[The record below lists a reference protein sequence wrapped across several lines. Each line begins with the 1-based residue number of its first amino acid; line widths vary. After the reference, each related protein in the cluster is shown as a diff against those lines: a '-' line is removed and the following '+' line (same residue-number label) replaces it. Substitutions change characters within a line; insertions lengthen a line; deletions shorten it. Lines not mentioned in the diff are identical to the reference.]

1 MPFEPGEGEGGER
14 TPEEISREAGDSR
27 PVEER
32 AQERA
37 EFQQSL
43 REAARDGKYQDITD
57 KIQNYLDTSDVKS
70 RAESLTDVLK
80 SILKSDIELKSETI
94 EAISKGLYDPSK
106 PDPASFTPK
115 NLESARGTKGIEGR
129 MLPESFEGREVNSD
143 ITSDDITSDKSPAK
157 VTPKEVKEYTKQ
169 MQEISN
175 SFTEVLRGLG
185 EREKSIVDSFRS
197 EIDKINKNADA
208 KIKDLNDTIEK
219 LQRDNKDALE
229 QIAKDLDTKRTAKE
243 AGKEHSRTNY
253 KSLISLIL
261 VLGSIAGS
269 LVGWLVFCQYCQN
282 NSGCIK
288 ISLAKGS
295 DKEIHEKVFCSDTSD
310 NQNDLKTFGVSQ
322 CGCYPKLTTSHDG
335 CNCGGDTNRPTP
347 TDISGLTCYPIQ
359 KDNFGNNLN
368 DDDDNCK
375 ADIQSVILSGDSSN
389 GYMYYS
395 YQIMDPIDGAFD
407 LLKRVGDLLDPGGL
421 FDKIMHYIIL
431 IGAIFGILLVLYI
444 IYKFVS
450 NRGSSET
457 VKIVTAPSAPSVPSS
472 SSTPSNF
479 GKYLGDLSKFS
490 NYGLMGHCGV
500 YDLIPQ

>member
-14 TPEEISREAGDSR
+14 TPEEIAREAGDSR

-43 REAARDGKYQDITD
+43 RDAGRDGRYQDIIQ
-57 KIQNYLDTSDVKS
+57 KIKSYLNPSDIKS
-70 RAESLTDVLK
+70 RAKSLTDVLK

-94 EAISKGLYDPSK
+94 ETISNSLYNSSK
-106 PDPASFTPK
+106 PDPASFKPN
-115 NLESARGTKGIEGR
+115 NLESLRGTESFEGR
-129 MLPESFEGREVNSD
+129 MLPESFEGIEVNSD
-143 ITSDDITSDKSPAK
+143 ITQVESPAG
-157 VTPKEVKEYTKQ
+157 VTPDQVKQYTKQ

-185 EREKSIVDSFRS
+185 GREKSIVDLFRS
-197 EIDKINKNADA
+197 EIDKINKKQDA
-208 KIKDLNDTIEK
+208 TIKELNDTIET
-219 LQRDNKDALE
+219 LQRDNKAALE

-243 AGKEHSRTNY
+243 AGKKHSRTNY

-261 VLGSIAGS
+261 VLGSIASS

-295 DKEIHEKVFCSDTSD
+295 DKEIHEKVFCSG
-310 NQNDLKTFGVSQ
+310 NQNDLKTFGVLQ
-322 CGCYPKLTTSHDG
+322 CGCYPKLKTPYDG
-335 CNCGGDTNRPTP
+335 CNCGDNTNRPTP
-347 TDISGLTCYPIQ
+347 TDISRLTCYPIQ

-368 DDDDNCK
+368 DDDDKCQANK
-375 ADIQSVILSGDSSN
+375 QSVILSGDLSN

-407 LLKRVGDLLDPGGL
+407 LLKRVGDLFDPSGL
-421 FDKIMHYIIL
+421 FGKIMHYVIL
-431 IGAIFGILLVLYI
+431 IVAIFGILLVLYI

-457 VKIVTAPSAPSVPSS
+457 VKIVSAPPAPSVPSS
-472 SSTPSNF
+472 TSTPYNF

-490 NYGLMGHCGV
+490 NYGLIGHCGV
-500 YDLIPQ
+500 YDLIPK